1 MVVMNKLQNKIAFE
15 PAVDARP
22 RDAEAFRRNAPPPDD
37 DTRYFQGREPLFLYR
52 APSDAAPVVKRL
64 ARDAFVEARAT
75 VLGDGDSAANFL
87 RTPGGLW
94 ARVPAE
100 DAVELVEGRL
110 FPTSATYVRR
120 RGAAA
125 SLVASYPT
133 RLFASAHL
141 LEATTIEAS
150 GVFATATGEFLR
162 LADGS
167 GWVPLADE
175 GGERVF
181 FAVPRSL

>member
-1 MVVMNKLQNKIAFE
+1 MRRPGDACVRCMCRRWSG
-15 PAVDARP
+15 PAAARAWSRRLSPPRRP
-22 RDAEAFRRNAPPPDD
+22 RVA
-37 DTRYFQGREPLFLYR
+37 G
-52 APSDAAPVVKRL
+52 
-64 ARDAFVEARAT
+64 AR
-75 VLGDGDSAANFL
+75 
-87 RTPGGLW
+87 
-94 ARVPAE
+94 
-100 DAVELVEGRL
+100 
-110 FPTSATYVRR
+110 TSAW

-141 LEATTIEAS
+141 LEARTIEAS
-150 GVFATATGEFLR
+150 GVFATATDEFLR

>member
-1 MVVMNKLQNKIAFE
+1 M
-15 PAVDARP
+15 
-22 RDAEAFRRNAPPPDD
+22 
-37 DTRYFQGREPLFLYR
+37 
-52 APSDAAPVVKRL
+52 
-64 ARDAFVEARAT
+64 
-75 VLGDGDSAANFL
+75 
-87 RTPGGLW
+87 
-94 ARVPAE
+94 
-100 DAVELVEGRL
+100 VEGRL

-141 LEATTIEAS
+141 LEARTIEAS
-150 GVFATATGEFLR
+150 GVFATATDEFLR

-181 FAVPRSL
+181 FAVPRLVSLLPTRQSFCAPLISLEPPGPAHCQL